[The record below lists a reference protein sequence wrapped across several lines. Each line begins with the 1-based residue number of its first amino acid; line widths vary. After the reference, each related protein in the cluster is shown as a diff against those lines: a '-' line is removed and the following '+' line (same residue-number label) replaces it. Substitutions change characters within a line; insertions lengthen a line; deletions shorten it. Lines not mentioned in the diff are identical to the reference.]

1 MIQISTSV
9 RLTCDTGCG
18 AEMLKHGGVNSY
30 SHTLA
35 RDVKIA
41 AEKAS
46 WRFVDGG
53 KWVCPECAAA
63 SGDSSCV
70 RVIR

>member
-1 MIQISTSV
+1 
-9 RLTCDTGCG
+9 
-18 AEMLKHGGVNSY
+18 MLKHGGVNSY

-46 WRFVDGG
+46 WRFVGGG
-53 KWVCPECAAA
+53 KWVCPECAAHEE
-63 SGDSSCV
+63 DLSCV